1 MRIPLGSRGS
11 LRQLT
16 RRRRTRVLAVVFAV
30 GLSCC
35 ALAWAGSQGGAAD
48 GPRAITSEEAGRLA
62 MARFHAYENGPHRV
76 TLKIDDGRDSYEVRG
91 LIDYRKHRAVGSYA
105 AGEPGPKQQKGL
117 IAWDNSGLAVATE
130 AKGTSPSSKTA
141 EIARAAAKVPH
152 GGWSPR
158 AYAGYPLDVALR
170 VVMALGADRP
180 DNAQLLAQSGPRYL
194 GESTLRGTS
203 YARLS
208 GPRPKP
214 QETKPQKTKSQKEGA
229 AGAGSGG
236 PATPQPRRTGLSPL
250 TYWVDEDGE
259 LGRLEIR
266 SGGVERP
273 VTVDFTG
280 HEGRV
285 KVPVE
290 PWGESPGGK

>member
-1 MRIPLGSRGS
+1 MRNPFGTRPA
-11 LRQLT
+11 LRRLV
-16 RRRRTRVLAVVFAV
+16 RRPRARILAVAFAAV

-35 ALAWAGSQGGAAD
+35 ALAWADGHGGGGD
-48 GPRAITSEEAGRLA
+48 GPRAITSSEAERLA
-62 MARFHAYENGPHRV
+62 VARFHAYENGPHRI
-76 TLKIDDGRDSYEVRG
+76 TLKIDDGGDSYEVRG
-91 LIDYRKHRAVGSYA
+91 LIDYRKHRAVGTYA
-105 AGEPGPKQQKGL
+105 AGEPGPRQQKGL
-117 IAWDNSGLAVATE
+117 IAWDASGLAVATD

-141 EIARAAAKVPH
+141 EITRAAAKVPH
-152 GGWSPR
+152 GLWSPR

-170 VVMALGADRP
+170 VAMALGADRP

-194 GESTLRGTS
+194 GKSTLRGTS
-203 YARLS
+203 YARIS

-214 QETKPQKTKSQKEGA
+214 QQGGA
-229 AGAGSGG
+229 AASRSGA
-236 PATPQPRRTGLSPL
+236 PATPSPRPTGTSPL

-280 HEGRV
+280 HEARA
-285 KVPVE
+285 KVPAE
-290 PWGESPGGK
+290 PWGDSPRGK

>member
-1 MRIPLGSRGS
+1 M
-11 LRQLT
+11 
-16 RRRRTRVLAVVFAV
+16 FAV

-35 ALAWAGSQGGAAD
+35 ALAWAGGRSGEGD
-48 GPRAITSEEAGRLA
+48 GPRPITSEEAGRLA
-62 MARFHAYENGPHRV
+62 MARFRAYETGPHRV
-76 TLKIDDGRDSYEVRG
+76 ILKIDDGRDSYEVNG
-91 LIDYRKHRAVGSYA
+91 LVDYRRHRAVGSYA

-130 AKGTSPSSKTA
+130 AKGPAPSSTTA
-141 EIARAAAKVPH
+141 EIARAAAGVPH
-152 GGWSPR
+152 RGWSPR

-194 GESTLRGTS
+194 GESMLRGTS
-203 YARLS
+203 YARIS

-214 QETKPQKTKSQKEGA
+214 QETKPRAEGA
-229 AGAGSGG
+229 AGARAGG
-236 PATPQPRRTGLSPL
+236 TAAPQPRPTGLSPL
-250 TYWVDEDGE
+250 TYWIDEDGE

-266 SGGVERP
+266 SGGVARP

-285 KVPVE
+285 KVPGE